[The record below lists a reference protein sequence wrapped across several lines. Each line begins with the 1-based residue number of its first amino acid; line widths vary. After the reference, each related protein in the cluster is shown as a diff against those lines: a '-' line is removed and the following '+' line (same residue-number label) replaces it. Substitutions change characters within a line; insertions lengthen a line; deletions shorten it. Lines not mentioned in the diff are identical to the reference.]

1 MKVLFYIH
9 FLTIGGAETIVVNYL
24 IHLKEK
30 GIDVVLVV
38 IRHVDTF
45 LEKRVRDAG
54 IKIYVLEEACKIKK
68 LSGLKW
74 RIHRNFIGYEN
85 KWNAVIQTEK
95 PDVLHM
101 HTFIDTLKRVNFP
114 CNKMVFTF
122 HSNVERSLRLSSAE
136 NKRLLEEFSE
146 KGMTFFALSD
156 IASKDIKRIYGTDK
170 IIKIPNAIDIQKIR
184 DNKIDRN
191 CFLSR
196 LNIPQDAFILGHVGR
211 FHPIKN
217 HEKVINVFRAVNNMR
232 PNAYLLLAGG
242 DVDLRMNQIKKMVCE
257 YGIDENVRF
266 LGVCENTPQIMSVF
280 DAFILPS
287 YSESFSLV
295 TIEAQALGK
304 RCVISDQVPEEVV
317 CNHNCFRLSID
328 KPDEEW
334 AALLLS
340 DSVVDTQNELS
351 DFDMEHVIQK
361 MTEAYQYIISNDS

>member
-54 IKIYVLEEACKIKK
+54 IKIYTLEEACKIKK

-101 HTFIDTLKRVNFP
+101 HTFIDTLKKVNFP

-196 LNIPQDAFILGHVGR
+196 LNIPHDAFILGHVGR

-217 HEKVINVFRAVNNMR
+217 HEKVINVFRAVNNMH

-242 DVDLRMNQIKKMVCE
+242 DVDQRMNQIKKMACE

-328 KPDEEW
+328 KTDEEW